1 MDIQYR
7 KVWVL
12 NQLKADTKIIRHSLM
27 TSGIQ
32 FEYSSGSVDV
42 CISYSSVDEINSLPV
57 LLCAATALNGLI
69 VNFEIDING
78 RIVYTNKYEFSPQTE
93 SIVIFSAVVDA
104 EDIKVS
110 GITSTGTIIPVTSSL
125 PVVQPQPTEAQL
137 AVISQQQKI
146 SNAMLALR
154 SSDIVVLR
162 CYESA
167 ITVPS
172 DWVRF
177 REALRSFLKDVLV
190 DSTLSIPLAPP
201 KPF

>member
-42 CISYSSVDEINSLPV
+42 CISYSSLPV